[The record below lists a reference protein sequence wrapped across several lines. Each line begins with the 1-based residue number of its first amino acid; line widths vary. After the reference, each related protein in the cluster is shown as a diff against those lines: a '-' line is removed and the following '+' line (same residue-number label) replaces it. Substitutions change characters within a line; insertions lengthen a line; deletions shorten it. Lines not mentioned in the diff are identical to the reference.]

1 MEKSLNNKTAL
12 LLERAEER
20 FIGAKRPV
28 FMTGSGISAECG
40 VPTFRGR
47 DGLWRNARPEDLAT
61 PEAFNKDPWRVWQW
75 YDWRRSLIGGVAPG
89 RAHLAMAHCRGG
101 AVPVITQ
108 NVDGLHQ
115 QAGSRDVLELHGS
128 IWVLRCTGCG
138 GESEDRTTGITKVP
152 VCSCGAMLRPG
163 VVWFG
168 ESLPPGVLNRAMEL
182 SSEADFV
189 LVVGTAGV
197 VQPAAS
203 LVNMAKEG
211 GAFVVEVNPEATPLS
226 DIADIS
232 LRFGAGEAVP
242 RILGAEEEEK

>member
-1 MEKSLNNKTAL
+1 
-12 LLERAEER
+12 
-20 FIGAKRPV
+20 
-28 FMTGSGISAECG
+28 MTGSGISAECG

-47 DGLWRNARPEDLAT
+47 GGLWRNARPEDLAT
-61 PEAFNKDPWRVWQW
+61 PEAFRKDPWHVWQW

-101 AVPVITQ
+101 GVVPVITQ

-115 QAGSRDVLELHGS
+115 LAGSRDVLELHGS
-128 IWVLRCTGCG
+128 IWVLRCTECG
-138 GESEDRTTGITKVP
+138 WEREDRATGITKVP
-152 VCSCGAMLRPG
+152 ACECGGLMRPG

-168 ESLPPGVLNRAMEL
+168 ESLPASVLTSAMEL

-203 LVNMAKEG
+203 LVNMAKDG

-242 RILGAEEEEK
+242 RLLGVTEEKEI